1 MLLWKSHYREKMS
14 KNSVFTFLLYC
25 MLCCGFWSSTAV
37 DLTKVD
43 LSYRYDPDAPVQ
55 LISRVAQLGSVITVY
70 LDITTDSSFVWAR
83 EFYLQSG
90 YDSDS
95 DILLSPTIQENEVS
109 KMKWNGTISFP
120 APTREDLLV
129 IRIASDFE
137 FYFDIPLRNARLPF
151 PAFIPL
157 SKGKPVLTNYLPSA
171 SLHWTTDQT
180 MLVSSYNDI
189 SGPAEAPMEE
199 MKALAPIL
207 AEDTLFVMLDSM
219 FLEDY
224 DFYFFRQDSASDNGL
239 TLLKTPPYYPSYR
252 LIGELIGPMKYITTD
267 AEYRALTQSNKPKRT
282 FDEFWINTYG
292 TKFRARNAI
301 RKYFEAVENANKY
314 FTVYKPG
321 WKTDQGMIYS
331 VFGTPIEMYRTDNS
345 ERWVYE
351 DIEFEFI
358 KVSTLFGPVYALRK
372 DRKYEKGWY
381 DEVGRIRKGE

>member
-1 MLLWKSHYREKMS
+1 MLLWKSHYSEKMP
-14 KNSVFTFLLYC
+14 KKFIFTSLLIFILCFGFL
-25 MLCCGFWSSTAV
+25 TVKAV

-43 LSYRYDPDAPVQ
+43 LSHQYDPNAPVK
-55 LISRVAQLGSVITVY
+55 LVSRVVQMGNEITVY
-70 LDITTDSSFVWAR
+70 LDVNMDSSSTWAR
-83 EFYLQSG
+83 EFFLQSG
-90 YDSDS
+90 YDSPEDVLLNPAVNQIQS
-95 DILLSPTIQENEVS
+95 DPTIWRAS
-109 KMKWNGTISFP
+109 ITFP
-120 APTREDLLV
+120 APAREDLLV
-129 IRIASDFE
+129 IRLASEFE
-137 FYFDIPLRNARLPF
+137 FYFDIPLRNSRLPF
-151 PAFIPL
+151 AAFIPL
-157 SKGKPVLTNYLPSA
+157 SKGKPVLTNYLPSS

-207 AEDTLFVMLDSM
+207 AEDTLFVMQDST

-239 TLLKTPPYYPSYR
+239 TLLKTPPYYPSFR
-252 LIGELIGPMKYITTD
+252 LIGELIGPMRYLTTD
-267 AEYRALTQSNKPKRT
+267 AEYRALTQSSKPKRT

-301 RKYFEAVENANKY
+301 RKYFEAVENANRF

-321 WKTDQGMIYS
+321 WKTDQGMVYI

-358 KVSTLFGPVYALRK
+358 KVSTLFGSVYALRK
-372 DRKYEKGWY
+372 DRKYEKDWY